1 MIVHAGK
8 FLMMCVTAILFG
20 DVTHIKKVKWIQV
33 RDEIELSKIIAYLQR
48 LKGLFP

>member
-8 FLMMCVTAILFG
+8 FLMMCLTALIAS
-20 DVTHIKKVKWIQV
+20 DARHIKKVKTILV
-33 RDEIELSKIIAYLQR
+33 RDEIELSKIIAYLSR